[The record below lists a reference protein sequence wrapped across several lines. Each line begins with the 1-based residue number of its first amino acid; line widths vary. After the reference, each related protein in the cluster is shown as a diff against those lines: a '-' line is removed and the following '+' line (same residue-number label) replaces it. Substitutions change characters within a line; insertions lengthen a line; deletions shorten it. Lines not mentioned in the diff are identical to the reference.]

1 MSIAPCPP
9 QTPFTKGVVVFDPAA
24 FKLAFPSFATV
35 ADMALSISFQLAT
48 LQLNNS
54 CGSRVCDAP
63 TRELLLNLL
72 VAHITALKDGENGQ
86 PPSGI
91 VGRVNRAQEGSVSV
105 GTDFGTMVY
114 GQAYYA
120 QTQWG
125 AMYWQSTARFRKFAY
140 IPAPVVCADLGVNGM
155 PVDYPGAGFGGYWGG
170 GGDGGCGC

>member
-9 QTPFTKGVVVFDPAA
+9 QTPVQKGVVVFDAAA
-24 FKLAFPSFATV
+24 FKAAFPSFATV
-35 ADMALSISFQLAT
+35 ADGSLLVAFNLAT

-54 CGSRVCDAP
+54 CSSRVCDAP

-72 VAHITALKDGENGQ
+72 VAHIAALTFGENGL

-91 VGRVNRAQEGSVSV
+91 VGHVDKAQEGSVSV
-105 GTDFGTMVY
+105 SASMGTLVY

-125 AMYWQSTARFRKFAY
+125 ALFWQSTARFRQMVY
-140 IPAPVVCADLGVNGM
+140 IPAPIVCADLGVNG
-155 PVDYPGAGFGGYWGG
+155 YPYDGGYFPGG
-170 GGDGGCGC
+170 GGCGC

>member
-1 MSIAPCPP
+1 
-9 QTPFTKGVVVFDPAA
+9 VVVFDPVA
-24 FKLAFPSFATV
+24 FKVAFPSFATV
-35 ADMALSISFQLAT
+35 ADPALSTAFQLAT

-72 VAHITALKDGENGQ
+72 VAHIAALAYGENGN

-91 VGRVNRAQEGSVSV
+91 VGRINRAQEGSVSV

-125 AMYWQSTARFRKFAY
+125 ALYWQSTARFRTMAY
-140 IPAPVVCADLGVNGM
+140 VPAPVVCADLGGGNG
-155 PVDYPGAGFGGYWGG
+155 YPYGYGGNFP
-170 GGDGGCGC
+170 DDSSCGC